1 MFSWKLYSIE
11 RRGEEIINKIMVVIT
26 TEKIKKVSMIRS
38 ALKGD
43 SRQYQVQG
51 NF

>member
-26 TEKIKKVSMIRS
+26 TEKIKKVSMIWS
-38 ALKGD
+38 NLKGD